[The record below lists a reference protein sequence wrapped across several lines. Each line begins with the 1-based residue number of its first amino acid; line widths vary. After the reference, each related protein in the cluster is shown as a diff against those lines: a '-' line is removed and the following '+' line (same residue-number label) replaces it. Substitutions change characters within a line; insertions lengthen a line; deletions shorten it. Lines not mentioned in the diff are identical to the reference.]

1 MTFEVRV
8 RSLDQESPYAYPSRK
23 VEIATSAGR
32 VATPNRA
39 ATLYEYNKKATVPTN
54 IPLDNA
60 ASLAVKRPNAAT
72 LEKFLEENG
81 VARRWGREM
90 RSAADRMSYS
100 ALSAY
105 LVQPTTTDVPP
116 PKKNGKRPKEPAAPS
131 GIAYLRSSPAK
142 LERFL
147 RMLIQLQVDS
157 GLDVVAVPHLGLP
170 MSEYKDTARKIS
182 SAAAAAGMEPMFAF
196 DLEYQK
202 RGDKFEEAMSFL
214 VRDVGARLV
223 AFPNRSYTTVPL
235 SYDVLAGYAESDV
248 AFVSFDTDRS
258 YRGSNPLSKMHSFP
272 FIGTDIYAIKTPRF
286 VPGASDGQAT
296 GASDGQATGASGG
309 GSDGQATGAS
319 GGGSALDSVKFF
331 EPSSLTIRPSA
342 ERAIDPDALLGEI
355 GERGNARLRGI
366 LEEYGSMG
374 DDTDKIGVLSS
385 VSKVHEL
392 KSSTAEFASLRKW
405 IDRGETAEY
414 VKEKPRLES
423 TLDDLERR
431 RGRRGRRGR

>member
-23 VEIATSAGR
+23 VEITTGAGR
-32 VATPNRA
+32 VSTPNRA

-54 IPLDNA
+54 IPLDNG

-105 LVQPTTTDVPP
+105 LVQPTTTDVPA
-116 PKKNGKRPKEPAAPS
+116 PKKGGKRPKKPATPS

-142 LERFL
+142 LKRFM
-147 RMLIQLQVDS
+147 RMLIQLQADS

-170 MSEYKDTARKIS
+170 LAEYKGVARDASKAI
-182 SAAAAAGMEPMFAF
+182 AAAGAEPMFAF

-202 RGDKFEEAMSFL
+202 GGGRFGEAVSFL
-214 VRDVGARLV
+214 VRDIGARLI
-223 AFPNRSYTTVPL
+223 AFPGRSYASVPV
-235 SYDVLAGYAESDV
+235 SYETLAGYAEHDV

-258 YRGSNPLSKMHSFP
+258 YQRYNPLSKMHSFP
-272 FIGTDIYAIKTPRF
+272 FIGTDIYAIRTPRF
-286 VPGASDGQAT
+286 VPNAAKGQGGGGAGNSGN
-296 GASDGQATGASGG
+296 SGG
-309 GSDGQATGAS
+309 GAGNSDSGKGA
-319 GGGSALDSVKFF
+319 GPALDSVKFF
-331 EPSSLTIRPSA
+331 EPSSLTVRPSA
-342 ERAIDPDALLGEI
+342 ERVGDPESLLGEI
-355 GERGNARLRGI
+355 GERGNARLRGM
-366 LEEYGSMG
+366 LEEYESMSGSP
-374 DDTDKIGVLSS
+374 DKIAALSS
-385 VSKVHEL
+385 FSRVHEL
-392 KSSTAEFASLRKW
+392 KSSTAEFGILRKW
-405 IDRGETAEY
+405 IDRGETGAY

-423 TLDDLERR
+423 VLDEMELQK
-431 RGRRGRRGR
+431 GR